1 MKKYTVTQSSTAVQ
15 TWTFNVEAESEEQ
28 ALKLAQSG
36 DIDPDD
42 YIVETIAEFD
52 DDESTWEVESE

>member
-42 YIVETIAEFD
+42 YTVETIAEFD
-52 DDESTWEVESE
+52 DNESTWEVEGE

>member
-42 YIVETIAEFD
+42 YTVETIAEFD
-52 DDESTWEVESE
+52 DNESTWEVESE